1 MSCCSKCNA
10 WLPAAGAHHIG
21 PAGPC
26 LTPGHSVRPQTA
38 CCGRGGHPLCCF
50 TADSPGPLLQLVPAV
65 TELVV
70 SELLWLGYNY
80 PEKPVYIYLNCIGS
94 QDARGQSL
102 GFEQEAYAIMDTIAY
117 IKPEIYTL
125 TIGAAYG
132 NAAMILASGKKGNR

>member
-1 MSCCSKCNA
+1 MSGLLGPDHYQGTLPVPPRPAAAEGGHLSCC
-10 WLPAAGAHHIG
+10 L
-21 PAGPC
+21 
-26 LTPGHSVRPQTA
+26 
-38 CCGRGGHPLCCF
+38 
-50 TADSPGPLLQLVPAV
+50 TADSPCPLLQLVPAV

>member
-1 MSCCSKCNA
+1 M
-10 WLPAAGAHHIG
+10 PASAEGEH
-21 PAGPC
+21 
-26 LTPGHSVRPQTA
+26 LS
-38 CCGRGGHPLCCF
+38 CCF
-50 TADSPGPLLQLVPAV
+50 TADSLCPLLQLVPAV
-65 TELVV
+65 TELIV

-117 IKPEIYTL
+117 IKPAIYTL

>member
-1 MSCCSKCNA
+1 MLGLLGLHHCQGALPVPQKPAAAESGHLSCCF
-10 WLPAAGAHHIG
+10 AAD
-21 PAGPC
+21 
-26 LTPGHSVRPQTA
+26 T
-38 CCGRGGHPLCCF
+38 
-50 TADSPGPLLQLVPAV
+50 PGPLLQLVPAV